1 MSRENVVCKITKI
14 CMSGT
19 NCLYK
24 RQIHRQKNMWRK
36 NIDLQS
42 NQQVSNLILDNLAKQ
57 KRSKR
62 KKKKMSIICY
72 IFFSPILTSNI
83 QLYLLRK
90 LLIYFFHILF
100 EFSNIALSQLWSHK
114 HLLHIAPNPDTCG
127 LDIRLSFFNWTF
139 LGIKLG

>member
-1 MSRENVVCKITKI
+1 
-14 CMSGT
+14 
-19 NCLYK
+19 
-24 RQIHRQKNMWRK
+24 MWRK

-100 EFSNIALSQLWSHK
+100 EFSNIALSQL
-114 HLLHIAPNPDTCG
+114 
-127 LDIRLSFFNWTF
+127 
-139 LGIKLG
+139 